1 MSKFS
6 ELFDSFTFNAT
17 LSFVSLAVLADLLVS
32 TIASHGVTPPEGVRL
47 VIWIV
52 IAYHFISVAYKQYKE
67 KLRGEISD
75 E

>member
-1 MSKFS
+1 MSKFT

-17 LSFVSLAVLADLLVS
+17 LSIVSLAILADSMVS
-32 TIASHGVTPPEGVRL
+32 MIANRSFTPGGIRFI
-47 VIWIV
+47 IWIV

-67 KLRGEISD
+67 KLVVDAID

>member
-1 MSKFS
+1 MSKFT

-17 LSFVSLAVLADLLVS
+17 LSLVSLAVLADSLVS
-32 TIASHGVTPPEGVRL
+32 MIANRSFTPGGLRF

-67 KLRGEISD
+67 KLEVDSND

>member
-17 LSFVSLAVLADLLVS
+17 LSFVSLAILADYLVS
-32 TIASHGVTPPEGVRL
+32 MITVRSFAPGGVL
-47 VIWIV
+47 FIIWIV
-52 IAYHFISVAYKQYKE
+52 IAYHFISVTYRQYKE
-67 KLRGEISD
+67 KLPEEAID

>member
-6 ELFDSFTFNAT
+6 EIFDSFTFNAT
-17 LSFVSLAVLADLLVS
+17 LSFVSLATLADYLVS
-32 TIASHGVTPPEGVRL
+32 MIAVRSFEPGGVMFIV
-47 VIWIV
+47 WIV

-67 KLRGEISD
+67 KLLEEARE

>member
-6 ELFDSFTFNAT
+6 EFFDSFTFNVT
-17 LSFVSLAVLADLLVS
+17 LSFVSLAVLANHLVS
-32 TIASHGVTPPEGVRL
+32 MFAARSFTPGGVQL

-67 KLRGEISD
+67 KLLEEAKD

>member
-17 LSFVSLAVLADLLVS
+17 LSFVSLALLANHLLS
-32 TIASHGVTPPEGVRL
+32 MPTARSLTPGGVQL
-47 VIWIV
+47 LIWIV
-52 IAYHFISVAYKQYKE
+52 IAYHFISVAYRQYKE
-67 KLRGEISD
+67 KLAEEQKD